1 MKKFLVGILF
11 ISNLLMA
18 SNAFVNTN
26 NVAHDK
32 SFQDFIKWTFSGK
45 NPKRVKIETSQEW
58 KSLDESSKDYAVWIG
73 HATFLLNSGGINILT
88 DPVFSKRAS
97 PIRFAGPKRLI
108 PPAISLEELPKID
121 VITVSHNH
129 YDHLDIASLKKLFRL
144 NPDVVFLVPKGDK
157 KLLTKKGIKNIQEF
171 LWWEKTEVKGT
182 EFIFTPVQHWS
193 SRGIRDRNKSLWGGW
208 FMKSLE
214 RSLYHAGDT
223 GYSQDFKETRNK
235 LGSPDI
241 AMIPIGA
248 YDPQWFMSFSH
259 VNPSEAIK
267 IAKDLGVPRSFGMH
281 WGTFILT
288 DEDVLEPSELLKLER
303 ENLNLSEDFFSTP
316 LPGEIILL

>member
-157 KLLTKKGIKNIQEF
+157 KLLTKKGIKN
-171 LWWEKTEVKGT
+171 
-182 EFIFTPVQHWS
+182 FI
-193 SRGIRDRNKSLWGGW
+193 I
-208 FMKSLE
+208 MC
-214 RSLYHAGDT
+214 
-223 GYSQDFKETRNK
+223 
-235 LGSPDI
+235 
-241 AMIPIGA
+241 
-248 YDPQWFMSFSH
+248 
-259 VNPSEAIK
+259 
-267 IAKDLGVPRSFGMH
+267 
-281 WGTFILT
+281 
-288 DEDVLEPSELLKLER
+288 
-303 ENLNLSEDFFSTP
+303 
-316 LPGEIILL
+316 